1 MQLQEAITPS
11 KLDKRPTVAIGH
23 IQLLVSDV
31 SKATDFFIRLG
42 LRYIHQSEDIA
53 ILELRGGTHLIL
65 KQAKRYIMTAG
76 TKAPF
81 DLMVDN
87 IVATRNACISNGLF
101 PSPIEKNQVHSQF
114 IISSTDGYLI
124 TIISS
129 HTNGRIV

>member
-11 KLDKRPTVAIGH
+11 SLDNRPTVAIGH
-23 IQLLVSDV
+23 VQLLVSDV
-31 SKATDFFIRLG
+31 SRATDFFIKLG

-53 ILELRGGTHLIL
+53 MLELRGGTHLIL

-101 PSPIEKNQVHSQF
+101 PSPIENDQVHSWF
-114 IISSTDGYLI
+114 IINGPDGYLI

-129 HTNGRIV
+129 HTSGRVV

>member
-1 MQLQEAITPS
+1 MQLQEAITPT
-11 KLDKRPTVAIGH
+11 KLDNRPTVAIGH
-23 IQLLVSDV
+23 VQLLVSNV
-31 SKATDFFIRLG
+31 STATDFFIKLG

-65 KQAKRYIMTAG
+65 KEVKRYIMTAG

-87 IVATRNACISNGLF
+87 IMVTRNFCISNGLF
-101 PSPIEKNQVHSQF
+101 PSPIEKDQVHSWF
-114 IISSTDGYLI
+114 IITGPDGYLV